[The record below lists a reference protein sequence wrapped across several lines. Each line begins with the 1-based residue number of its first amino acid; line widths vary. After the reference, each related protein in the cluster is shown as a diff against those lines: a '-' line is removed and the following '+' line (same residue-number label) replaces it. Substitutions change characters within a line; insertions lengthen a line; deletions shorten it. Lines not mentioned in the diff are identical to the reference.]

1 MNHETATSSAA
12 FRCTLS
18 MSLILQ
24 PDDWLDFELLLL
36 PFEERSRTATVVDM
50 KNDEALRQKSKTRN

>member
-1 MNHETATSSAA
+1 
-12 FRCTLS
+12 

-36 PFEERSRTATVVDM
+36 PFEERSRAATVVDM